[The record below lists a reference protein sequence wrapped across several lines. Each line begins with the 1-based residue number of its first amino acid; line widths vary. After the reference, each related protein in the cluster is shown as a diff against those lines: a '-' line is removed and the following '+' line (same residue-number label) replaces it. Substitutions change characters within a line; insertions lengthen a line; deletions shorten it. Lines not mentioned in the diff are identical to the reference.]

1 MVTSRARV
9 LTTVHLCVTSL
20 GGINSDGRPSQA
32 HAPLGTEIP
41 LTYILDLTFKVTV
54 LLSFSTQSA
63 WNSNVES
70 LWRKGQTDT
79 NADALVIV
87 YRRTTSEEFDFQTWM
102 EVDCSSD
109 LNLALA
115 LVRDIINFIAVTSD
129 VAWVVALC
137 KSRLCSKAFCHGRH
151 LGLA

>member
-1 MVTSRARV
+1 M
-9 LTTVHLCVTSL
+9 
-20 GGINSDGRPSQA
+20 
-32 HAPLGTEIP
+32 HAPLGTIIP
-41 LTYILDLTFKVTV
+41 LTYISDFKFCC
-54 LLSFSTQSA
+54 FSTQSA
-63 WNSNVES
+63 LNSNVES
-70 LWRKGQTDT
+70 LWSKGQTDSS
-79 NADALVIV
+79 ADARVIV
-87 YRRTTSEEFDFQTWM
+87 YRRTTSEEFGFQTWM

-115 LVRDIINFIAVTSD
+115 LVRDIINFTAVTSD